1 MTGDSRAADRLA
13 MSRREVAASMI
24 VVFAVAVVVATWATT
39 VLVFPRPEDVGYYVG
54 VARNLLEGR
63 GLSSDAIWS
72 YATPPLAFPR
82 PAFEIWLPM
91 ATFMV
96 AVPMA
101 LLGHTFTAAQL
112 ASVMVGGITAV
123 LAWRLGADVA
133 AERGLA
139 PGRARTLALGCGL
152 TAAVYLPLVLASAE
166 PDSTIPFAAL
176 SLGAGILMG
185 RFLVTVRTG
194 GATTNRIGLGSLAA
208 LGALLGAAAL
218 TRNEAIWLALAW
230 AILAWRLAARRLGT
244 FARLVGVPA
253 IVAMAFFGPWMVR
266 DWLAFGSPLPG
277 QVAANALALYRQD
290 IFAWNDPPTLQRYLD
305 AGFVRLL
312 ELRWEAFVYDLV
324 VVLVALGVPVGIVGA
339 IGLPAVLRRAGALL
353 PLVLFGLITFTVTTL
368 VFPVV
373 TTSGTFLHAAGA
385 VHVLLIVAALLGCDW
400 LLAAV
405 AARRGWTRPV
415 AWLGPAFTVGASLL
429 FTIALLPSQAA
440 NTRAFADRYAALPGI
455 LAAAGAPLP
464 TDGSPVIT
472 DHAIS
477 LAEETGTRSLA
488 LPYESLASIVD
499 LARTFDARL
508 LVLNADDDAIWPA
521 IFEAGGPGAEC
532 FQRVLP
538 DPSVVPRMS
547 GGELHVYRI
556 DCP

>member
-1 MTGDSRAADRLA
+1 MGSPVPNVHPA
-13 MSRREVAASMI
+13 MSGREVAASVF
-24 VVFAVAVVVATWATT
+24 VVFAAAVVVAAWATT
-39 VLVFPRPEDVGYYVG
+39 FLVFPRPEDVGYYVG
-54 VARNLLEGR
+54 VARNLLGGH
-63 GLSSDAIWS
+63 GLTSDAIWS

-96 AVPMA
+96 AIPMS
-101 LLGHTFTAAQL
+101 LLGPTFIAAQL
-112 ASVMVGGITAV
+112 SSVVVGGITAV

-133 AERGLA
+133 AERRLPA
-139 PGRARTLALGCGL
+139 GRARTLALGCGL

-176 SLGAGILMG
+176 SLGACILMG
-185 RFLVTVRTG
+185 RLLAIARADRD
-194 GATTNRIGLGSLAA
+194 ATERIGLVSLVA
-208 LGALLGAAAL
+208 LGVLLGAAAL

-230 AILAWRLAARRLGT
+230 AILSWRLAAGRRRT

-253 IVAMAFFGPWMVR
+253 MVGLAIFVPWMVR

-277 QVAANALALYRQD
+277 QVTANALALNRQD
-290 IFAWNDPPTLQRYLD
+290 IFAWKDTPTLQRYLD
-305 AGFVRLL
+305 AGLGRLL
-312 ELRWEAFVYDLV
+312 ELRWEAFIYDLA
-324 VVLVALGVPVGIVGA
+324 VVLIALGIPVGILGA
-339 IGLPAVLRRAGALL
+339 IGLPAAARRGGTLL
-353 PLVLFGLITFTVTTL
+353 PLTLFGLITFTVTTL

-385 VHVLLIVAALLGCDW
+385 VHVLLIAAALLGCDW
-400 LLAAV
+400 LIATV

-415 AWLGPAFTVGASLL
+415 AWLGPAFTIGASLL
-429 FTIALLPSQAA
+429 FTIALLPSQGAT
-440 NTRAFADRYAALPGI
+440 TRAFADRYAALPAI

-499 LARTFDARL
+499 LARTFHARL
-508 LVLNADDDAIWPA
+508 LILHADDDAIWPA
-521 IFEAGGPGAEC
+521 IFKAGGPGSEC
-532 FQRVLP
+532 IKR
-538 DPSVVPRMS
+538 VVPDAS
-547 GGELHVYRI
+547 AVPQFGGGELHVYRI

>member
-1 MTGDSRAADRLA
+1 
-13 MSRREVAASMI
+13 MSGREVAVSVF
-24 VVFAVAVVVATWATT
+24 VVFAAAVAVATWATT
-39 VLVFPRPEDVGYYVG
+39 FLVFPRPEDVGYYVG
-54 VARNLLEGR
+54 VARNLLGGH
-63 GLSSDAIWS
+63 GLTSDAIWS

-82 PAFEIWLPM
+82 QAFEIWLPM

-101 LLGHTFTAAQL
+101 LLSPTFTAAQL
-112 ASVMVGGITAV
+112 SSVVVGGITAA

-133 AERGLA
+133 AERGL
-139 PGRARTLALGCGL
+139 PTGRARTLALGCGL

-176 SLGAGILMG
+176 SLAACILMG
-185 RFLVTVRTG
+185 RFLARARTSRE
-194 GATTNRIGLGSLAA
+194 TTERIGVGSLIA

-230 AILAWRLAARRLGT
+230 AILAWRLAAGRRTT
-244 FARLVGVPA
+244 FARLVGIPA
-253 IVAMAFFGPWMVR
+253 IVGIAIFVPWMVR

-277 QVAANALALYRQD
+277 QVTANALALYRQD
-290 IFAWNDPPTLQRYLD
+290 IFAWKDPPTLQRYLD
-305 AGFVRLL
+305 AGLGRLL
-312 ELRWEAFVYDLV
+312 ELRWEAFIYDLA
-324 VVLVALGVPVGIVGA
+324 VVLIALGIPVGILGA
-339 IGLPAVLRRAGALL
+339 IGLPAAARRSGALQ
-353 PLVLFGLITFTVTTL
+353 PLILFGLITFTVTTL

-385 VHVLLIVAALLGCDW
+385 VHILLIAAALLGCDW
-400 LLAAV
+400 LIATV

-415 AWLGPAFTVGASLL
+415 AWLGPAFTIGASLL
-429 FTIALLPSQAA
+429 FTIALLPSQGA
-440 NTRAFADRYAALPGI
+440 NTRTFADRYAALPAV

-499 LARTFDARL
+499 LAKTFDARL
-508 LVLNADDDAIWPA
+508 LILHADDDAIWPA

-532 FQRVLP
+532 FRR
-538 DPSVVPRMS
+538 VVPAPSLVPQFR

>member
-1 MTGDSRAADRLA
+1 MTADPVPKAATA
-13 MSRREVAASMI
+13 MRRREVATSVF
-24 VVFAVAVVVATWATT
+24 VVFAAAVVVGTWAAT
-39 VLVFPRPEDVGYYVG
+39 VLVFPRPEDVGYYVS
-54 VARNLLEGR
+54 VARNLIAGH
-63 GLSSDAIWS
+63 GLTSDAIWS

-91 ATFMV
+91 ASFMV
-96 AVPMA
+96 AIPMS
-101 LLGHTFTAAQL
+101 LLGPSFMAAQL
-112 ASVMVGGITAV
+112 SSVVVGGITAV

-133 AERGLA
+133 AERGLPTA
-139 PGRARTLALGCGL
+139 RARTLALGCGL

-176 SLGAGILMG
+176 SLAACILMG
-185 RFLVTVRTG
+185 RFVAIARTG
-194 GATTNRIGLGSLAA
+194 REAADRIGLASLVA
-208 LGALLGAAAL
+208 LGVLLGAAAL

-230 AILAWRLAARRLGT
+230 AILSWRLAAGRRTT

-253 IVAMAFFGPWMVR
+253 VAGIAIFAPWMVR

-277 QVAANALALYRQD
+277 QVTANALALNRQD
-290 IFAWNDPPTLQRYLD
+290 IFAWHDPPTLQRYLD
-305 AGFVRLL
+305 AGLGRLV
-312 ELRWEAFVYDLV
+312 ELRWEAFIYDLA
-324 VVLVALGVPVGIVGA
+324 VVLIALGIPVGILGA
-339 IGLPAVLRRAGALL
+339 IGLPAAARRGGALQ
-353 PLVLFGLITFTVTTL
+353 PLLLFGLITFTVTTL

-385 VHVLLIVAALLGCDW
+385 VHILLIAEALLGSDW
-400 LLAAV
+400 LFATV
-405 AARRGWTRPV
+405 SARRGWTRPV
-415 AWLGPAFTVGASLL
+415 AWLGPMFTIGASLL
-429 FTIALLPSQAA
+429 FTVVLLPTQGAT
-440 NTRAFADRYAALPGI
+440 TRLLAERYAALPAV

-488 LPYESLASIVD
+488 LPYESLSDIVD

-508 LVLNADDDAIWPA
+508 LILHADDDAIWPA

-532 FQRVLP
+532 FKRVLP
-538 DPSVVPRMS
+538 DPSLVPRLR

-556 DCP
+556 ECP

>member
-1 MTGDSRAADRLA
+1 VTADPVPKAATA
-13 MSRREVAASMI
+13 MRRREVATSVF
-24 VVFAVAVVVATWATT
+24 VVFAAAVVVGTWAAT
-39 VLVFPRPEDVGYYVG
+39 VLVFPRPEDVGYYVS
-54 VARNLLEGR
+54 VARNLIAGH
-63 GLSSDAIWS
+63 GLTSDAIWS

-91 ATFMV
+91 ASFMV
-96 AVPMA
+96 AIPMS
-101 LLGHTFTAAQL
+101 LLGPSFMAAQL
-112 ASVMVGGITAV
+112 SSVVVGGITAV

-133 AERGLA
+133 AERGLPTA
-139 PGRARTLALGCGL
+139 RARTLALGCGL

-176 SLGAGILMG
+176 SLAACILMG
-185 RFLVTVRTG
+185 RFVAIARTG
-194 GATTNRIGLGSLAA
+194 REAADRIGLASLVA
-208 LGALLGAAAL
+208 LGVLLGAAAL

-230 AILAWRLAARRLGT
+230 AILSWRLAAGRRTT

-253 IVAMAFFGPWMVR
+253 VAGIAIFAPWMVR

-277 QVAANALALYRQD
+277 QVTANALALNRQD
-290 IFAWNDPPTLQRYLD
+290 IFAWHDPPTLQRYLD
-305 AGFVRLL
+305 AGLGRLV
-312 ELRWEAFVYDLV
+312 ELRWEAFIYDLA
-324 VVLVALGVPVGIVGA
+324 VVLIALGIPVGILGA
-339 IGLPAVLRRAGALL
+339 IGLPAAARRGGALQ
-353 PLVLFGLITFTVTTL
+353 PLLLFGLITFTVTTL

-385 VHVLLIVAALLGCDW
+385 VHILLIAEALLGSDW
-400 LLAAV
+400 LFATV
-405 AARRGWTRPV
+405 SARRGWTRPV
-415 AWLGPAFTVGASLL
+415 AWLGPMFTIGASLL
-429 FTIALLPSQAA
+429 FTVVLLPTQGAT
-440 NTRAFADRYAALPGI
+440 TRLLAERYAALPAV

-488 LPYESLASIVD
+488 LPYESLSDIVD

-508 LVLNADDDAIWPA
+508 LILHADDDAIWPA

-532 FQRVLP
+532 FKRVLP
-538 DPSVVPRMS
+538 DPSLVPRLR

-556 DCP
+556 ECP